1 MKISESQLDDIR
13 RTPRQTTV
21 EEVADLAD
29 DLFAARLAL
38 HHWRQA
44 CLEGLDD
51 YAVLRSCV
59 DKTDSILGAD
69 TPVEVTN
76 ASEDL

>member
-1 MKISESQLDDIR
+1 MKISESQLEDIR
-13 RTPRQTTV
+13 RTPRQATV

-29 DLFAARLAL
+29 DLLAARLAL
-38 HHWRQA
+38 RHWRRA

-59 DKTDSILGAD
+59 DETDSILGVD
-69 TPVEVTN
+69 TPVEG
-76 ASEDL
+76 AL